1 MAEQQR
7 LIETCFNY
15 CEDDGIAYMSSNERK
30 WINKLRKYA
39 SERPSECTILE
50 QPETNHGFIYA
61 KVPQSWLYVR
71 PPVKRELTEEQRL
84 AGAERLRKLRESKQ
98 GD

>member
-1 MAEQQR
+1 MA

-15 CEDDGIAYMSSNERK
+15 CEDNGWAFMSSNERR
-30 WINKLRKYA
+30 WINRLQKY
-39 SERPSECTILE
+39 STEKPSECLILKR
-50 QPETNHGFIYA
+50 PEENGGHIYA

-71 PPVKRELTEEQRL
+71 PPIKRELTEEQRL